1 MAFGSEGAKEIP
13 AGRKVGKVPRR
24 SLQGYLLREVL
35 AVFPMNLTSQTRE
48 RVSADEI
55 WSLVADSEAGP
66 FRCSSLVV
74 HGVPK
79 EWDRPVARHLAH
91 EAASRLGLRICRYW
105 FGKQFVRAFR
115 DAVQTKRVDEFRG
128 FHRGQIVFAVDG
140 LEALRESPAA
150 QEEITLTMDALE
162 AAGGLCVFSTSWPVA
177 RWSEFRPRLRSR
189 LMAGLVL
196 PFASLDL
203 SGRGGSS
210 TPAGI
215 RMGVETDL
223 GSADGTVRP
232 SLEEIAQRTAR
243 LWGIRIGELR
253 GPRRFRAAVTARQVA
268 MYVSRSIFGYSLEQ
282 IGRYFGGR
290 DHTTVAHACNRVAQG
305 LGHDP
310 QLQSAVTYLCQL
322 LGAEPSW
329 ERRS

>member
-1 MAFGSEGAKEIP
+1 
-13 AGRKVGKVPRR
+13 
-24 SLQGYLLREVL
+24 
-35 AVFPMNLTSQTRE
+35 MNSASQTRE
-48 RVSADEI
+48 RVSAEEI
-55 WSLVADSEAGP
+55 WSLLADSEAGP
-66 FRCSSLVV
+66 LRCSSLVV
-74 HGVPK
+74 HCVPK
-79 EWDRPVARHLAH
+79 QGDHQVARHLAH

-115 DAVQTKRVDEFRG
+115 DAVQTKRVEEFRR
-128 FHRGQIVFAVDG
+128 FHRGQIVFALEE

-150 QEEITLTMDALE
+150 QEEIALTMDDLE
-162 AAGGLCVFSTSWPVA
+162 AAGGLCVFSTGWPLA
-177 RWSEFRPRLRSR
+177 RWREFRPRLRSR

-203 SGRGGSS
+203 SGTGGPS
-210 TPAGI
+210 TPAEI
-215 RMGVETDL
+215 RTGVNTGL

-232 SLEEIAQRTAR
+232 SLEEIAQRTAQ

-290 DHTTVAHACNRVAQG
+290 DHTTVAHACNRVAQD
-305 LGHDP
+305 LGTDP
-310 QLQSAVTYLCQL
+310 QLQAAVTYLCQL
-322 LGAEPSW
+322 LGAEVSC